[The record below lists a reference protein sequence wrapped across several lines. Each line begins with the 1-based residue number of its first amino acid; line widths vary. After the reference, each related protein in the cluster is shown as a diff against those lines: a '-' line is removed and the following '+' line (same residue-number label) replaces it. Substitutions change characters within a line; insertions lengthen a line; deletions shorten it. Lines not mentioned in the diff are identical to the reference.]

1 MTYQPAASTQYVQ
14 GSLDGVQ
21 HTSTYGQGT
30 WNTALADVLGAQD
43 AATLSEALGV
53 NTIGDYLN
61 YYPKDWKPN
70 GVYVESVAEVPD
82 GTLVVTPLLVQKTSL
97 KSKNGS
103 AWQKYLSVTCVSKA
117 GEQVNITLWDK
128 AKERQAQLPAGTR
141 ILAGG
146 VLKSFGGG
154 RALDRCDYIT
164 SGRRLLRPVKTIY
177 PGKAVAPREWIE
189 ELSEQVLGALGPL
202 PEHLPEWVLS
212 RRSLPS
218 FDASMRALHLPA
230 GVDDAF
236 MAQERLTYDEAF
248 ATQLTI
254 ALSKAGAQQKVSRSY
269 PYRKGGVFDTYVSSL
284 PYELT
289 DGQRNVSLQ
298 IAHSMGQSHPMN
310 ALLLGDV
317 GSGKTTVAALA
328 LAQVVDNG
336 GQGALIAPTEV
347 LAEQHY
353 KGLSA
358 DLEPLGARV
367 GLLTGSL
374 KPSEKKAL
382 LLKIAAGELDVLIGT
397 HALLSDKISWHNLGV
412 VVVDEQHRFGVEQR
426 NKLRERTPSPHMLV
440 MTATPIPRTIAMTTY
455 GDLDVYEL
463 KGVPAGR
470 KPVKTVVLPT
480 YKPHWVAR
488 LWQAMGEQIAAGHQ
502 VFIVGALIESTKKG
516 KGKKNPELV
525 EPLTVEQIAQ
535 QVQANLPGVS
545 VGVVHGKL
553 TSDEKDALMTA
564 FSAGQIQ
571 VLVSTTVIEVG
582 VNVPNATIMCVW
594 DADRFG
600 MAQLHQLRGRVGRGQ
615 FEGLCLLVTNME
627 AESDSYQR
635 LEAVASTTDGFV
647 IAQLDLES
655 RKEGD
660 LLSTSQ
666 AGKNK
671 LKLLS
676 LENAKNVVLAARE
689 DAVAVVNSD
698 PALRRHPQLKEWLGR
713 MIDDEQAQ
721 ALLKN

>member
-1 MTYQPAASTQYVQ
+1 MPENPQYIQ

-30 WNTALADVLGAQD
+30 WQTPLTNVLGAQD

-97 KSKNGS
+97 KSKKGS
-103 AWQKYLSVTCVSKA
+103 DWQKYLSVTCASKA

-128 AKERQAQLPAGTR
+128 AKERKAQLPDGTH
-141 ILAGG
+141 ILAEG
-146 VLKSFGGG
+146 VLKSFEGG

-218 FDASMRALHLPA
+218 FDASIRALHLPA
-230 GVDDAF
+230 GVNDAF

-254 ALSKAGAQQKVSRSY
+254 ALSKSGAQQKVSRSY
-269 PYRKGGVFDTYVSSL
+269 PYRKGGVFDAYVASL
-284 PYELT
+284 PYQLT
-289 DGQRNVSLQ
+289 DGQRDVALR

-353 KGLSA
+353 KGLAA

-382 LLKIAAGELDVLIGT
+382 LLKIAAGEIDVLIGT
-397 HALLSDKISWHNLGV
+397 HALLSDKISWYNLGV

-502 VFIVGALIESTKKG
+502 VFIVGALIGATKKG
-516 KGKKNPELV
+516 KGKKNPEVV

-600 MAQLHQLRGRVGRGQ
+600 MAQLHQLRGRVGRGK
-615 FEGLCLLVTNME
+615 FEGLCLLVTNMD
-627 AESDSYQR
+627 AESDSYRR

-676 LENAKNVVLAARE
+676 LENARNVVLAARE
-689 DAVAVVNSD
+689 DAVELVGSD
-698 PALRRHPQLKEWLGR
+698 PALRRHPQLKEWLKR
-713 MIDDEQAQ
+713 MIDDDQAQ